1 MPAKARRRLPR
12 NRRRAHSAAQRDT
25 GPAHIG
31 GGSKIFQ
38 ERNASLVK
46 NVRIGDVLKQ
56 YGYITD
62 EELQSALAYQK
73 EHPEMRLGAI
83 ILEQGRVT
91 ERQLLEALGERMGLT
106 LFDLSAHRVDTAAVA
121 RIPRQIAAKY
131 VLIAVA
137 AEGSRLT
144 LVMNDPLNF
153 YAIEDVRQI
162 TQMTVEV
169 KLDVKAN
176 IESAIELYYSE
187 IDARD
192 AAKAANASAAV
203 DAAPVLDVEDVAAGD
218 DAPVVAMLNSL
229 LVRAYSVNASDIHI
243 EPFETHV
250 SVRMRVDGV
259 IADYVTLSQTLHTSL
274 IARIK
279 ILSNLDIAERRLPQ
293 DGHFRTIVNGLEM
306 NTRVSLIP
314 TVFGEKAVIRFL
326 STNAKIDNQATFG
339 MSQAHYD
346 RFKHML
352 DSPHGIVYIT
362 GPTGS
367 GKTTTLYM
375 MLEELSGRLV
385 NISTIEDPVER
396 NIPRVNQ
403 VQVNNTAGLTFEAGL
418 RSLLRQD
425 PDVIMV
431 GETRDSETASISI
444 RAAITGHLVLST
456 LHTNDAIS
464 SIVRLRDMGVPS
476 YLVANSLVGLVAQ
489 RLMRKVCPN
498 CADDYAPAPEELA
511 ILGGAPLRLRRGNGC
526 HQCNNTGYRGRIAIH
541 ELVMIDKAI
550 RRMIVEDAPM
560 DDILAYV
567 RRTQDFVSLRDSART
582 LVESGV
588 STVSE
593 FQKVAYYSD

>member
-1 MPAKARRRLPR
+1 M
-12 NRRRAHSAAQRDT
+12 
-25 GPAHIG
+25 
-31 GGSKIFQ
+31 
-38 ERNASLVK
+38 K

-56 YGYITD
+56 SGYIT
-62 EELQSALAYQK
+62 EEQLQSALAYQK
-73 EHPEMRLGAI
+73 EHPEKRLGGI
-83 ILEQGRVT
+83 ILEQGLVT
-91 ERQLLEALGERMGLT
+91 ERQLLEALGKRMELT
-106 LFDLSAHRVDTAAVA
+106 MFDLSANRVDPAAVA
-121 RIPRQIAAKY
+121 RIPRQIATKY

-137 AEGSRLT
+137 ADGNRLT
-144 LVMNDPLNF
+144 VVMNDPLNF

-162 TQMTVEV
+162 AQMTVEV

-176 IESAIELYYSE
+176 IEKAIELYYSE

-203 DAAPVLDVEDVAAGD
+203 DAAPVLDVEDAAAGD
-218 DAPVVAMLNSL
+218 EAPVVQMLNSL
-229 LVRAYSVNASDIHI
+229 LVRGYSINASDIHI

-259 IADYVTLSQTLHTSL
+259 ITDYVTLSQTLHTSL

-293 DGHFRTIVNGLEM
+293 DGHFRTMVNGLEM

-314 TVFGEKAVIRFL
+314 TVYGEKAVIRFL
-326 STNAKIDNQATFG
+326 STNARIDHMTTFG
-339 MSQAHYD
+339 MTQAHYD
-346 RFKHML
+346 TFKHML
-352 DSPHGIVYIT
+352 NSPNGIVYIT

-375 MLEELSGRLV
+375 VLEELSHRLV

-396 NIPRVNQ
+396 NIARVNQ

-425 PDVIMV
+425 PDIIMV

-489 RLMRKVCPN
+489 RLMRKICPN
-498 CADDYAPAPEELA
+498 CMEEYEPAPEELA
-511 ILGGAPLRLRRGNGC
+511 ILGSGAKKLYRGKGC
-526 HQCNNTGYRGRIAIH
+526 HQCNNTGYRGRIAVH
-541 ELVMIDKAI
+541 ELVLIDKPI

-567 RRTQDFVSLRDSART
+567 RKTQAFTSLRDSALA

-588 STVSE
+588 STVAE